1 MNISYEQLLQKISQ
15 EANRAQGATPGRQRE
30 HLRSIQTLCELALGQ
45 EESSAPVR
53 QQPAPVQQTVQPQP
67 QQVQSYQQPSP
78 LQEKPIETDGGNGDS
93 LFDF

>member
-15 EANRAQGATPGRQRE
+15 EANKAQGAAPGRQRE

-45 EESSAPVR
+45 EETSAPVR
-53 QQPAPVQQTVQPQP
+53 QQPTPVQPPAQP
-67 QQVQSYQQPSP
+67 QQMQSYQQPSP

>member
-1 MNISYEQLLQKISQ
+1 MNISYEQLLQKIAQ
-15 EANRAQGATPGRQRE
+15 EANRAQGAAPGRQRE
-30 HLRSIQTLCELALGQ
+30 HLRSIQTLCELALGH
-45 EESSAPVR
+45 EESSVPVK
-53 QQPAPVQQTVQPQP
+53 QQPAPVQQPVQP

>member
-15 EANRAQGATPGRQRE
+15 EANKAQGAAPGRQRE

-45 EESSAPVR
+45 EESA
-53 QQPAPVQQTVQPQP
+53 PAPGRQPQPPVQPVMQP

>member
-15 EANRAQGATPGRQRE
+15 EADKAKSAAPGRQRE

-53 QQPAPVQQTVQPQP
+53 QQPAPVQQTVQPQ
-67 QQVQSYQQPSP
+67 QVQSYQQPRP

>member
-1 MNISYEQLLQKISQ
+1 MNISYEQLLQKIAQ
-15 EANRAQGATPGRQRE
+15 EANKAQGASASTQRE

-45 EESSAPVR
+45 EASSAPAR
-53 QQPAPVQQTVQPQP
+53 PSQPQPAPVQPVAQP
-67 QQVQSYQQPSP
+67 QQQVYQQQAP

>member
-1 MNISYEQLLQKISQ
+1 MNISYEQLLQKIAQ
-15 EANRAQGATPGRQRE
+15 EANKAQGASPGRQCE

-45 EESSAPVR
+45 EESASAPVR
-53 QQPAPVQQTVQPQP
+53 TQPAPIQQPVQPQ
-67 QQVQSYQQPSP
+67 QIQSYQQPSP